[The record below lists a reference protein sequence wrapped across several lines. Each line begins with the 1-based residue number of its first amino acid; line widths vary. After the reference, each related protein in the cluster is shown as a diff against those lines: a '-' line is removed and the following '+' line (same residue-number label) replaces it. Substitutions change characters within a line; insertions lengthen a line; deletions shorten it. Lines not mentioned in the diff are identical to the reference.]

1 MAVEPTSK
9 AKLVSSHQL
18 SQAVEEAVKA
28 ASQRNHSAASGL
40 GGHNILARP
49 DILGRM
55 IRDLE
60 QARHFS
66 ESVAA
71 GLGKTGT
78 HVDPVV
84 ISLGS
89 GGHLAGF
96 VERDSL
102 QIREF

>member
-1 MAVEPTSK
+1 MAVEPASK

-28 ASQRNHSAASGL
+28 ASQRNLSAASGL
-40 GGHNILARP
+40 AGHNVIVRP

-60 QARHFS
+60 QAKHFS
-66 ESVAA
+66 EAVAA
-71 GLGKTGT
+71 GLGKAGT

-84 ISLGS
+84 IPLGI

-96 VERDSL
+96 IERDAL